1 MYDGPEASRIFA
13 WHRVLEEIN
22 FKKQRRQLTNV
33 LCGKDT
39 TFLFEWRSS
48 KRYRRCFPYHI
59 YIYIYWQYTNIFC
72 SIQRLSNQNSRL
84 LERNQRLY
92 TSASGLLEVFIG
104 RRAITP
110 NNISIKCLITLI
122 YVYYAKMNGCMS
134 FGPSLI
140 SSINNGTV
148 SPLFLSFQI
157 VCEY

>member
-48 KRYRRCFPYHI
+48 NVIGVAFRTL
-59 YIYIYWQYTNIFC
+59 YIYWQYTNIFC

-148 SPLFLSFQI
+148 SPLFLSFQL